1 MERNYVENKGNRY
14 YLLSFLVLLVVVL
27 GFFFYIKPLWDE
39 VQSLALGR
47 DDLLNQKMALQT
59 KLDSL
64 QQVQQQVQN
73 GSEIA
78 RETSLIAIP
87 EHLEEDR
94 LMMDIVDLARKND
107 VSMTGIN
114 FGIPG
119 ESVPG
124 QVATA
129 TINLNLTGTPGNLLG
144 FLRGIEANQRKI
156 VVNSIAVQNASAATG
171 GVLANFSLNMEAY
184 YQGLI

>member
-1 MERNYVENKGNRY
+1 
-14 YLLSFLVLLVVVL
+14 
-27 GFFFYIKPLWDE
+27 
-39 VQSLALGR
+39 
-47 DDLLNQKMALQT
+47 
-59 KLDSL
+59 
-64 QQVQQQVQN
+64 
-73 GSEIA
+73 
-78 RETSLIAIP
+78 
-87 EHLEEDR
+87 
-94 LMMDIVDLARKND
+94 MMDIVDLARKND

>member
-1 MERNYVENKGNRY
+1 MERNYVENRGNRY

-87 EHLEEDR
+87 
-94 LMMDIVDLARKND
+94 
-107 VSMTGIN
+107 
-114 FGIPG
+114 
-119 ESVPG
+119 
-124 QVATA
+124 
-129 TINLNLTGTPGNLLG
+129 
-144 FLRGIEANQRKI
+144 
-156 VVNSIAVQNASAATG
+156 
-171 GVLANFSLNMEAY
+171 
-184 YQGLI
+184 